1 MKFRKDF
8 VTNSS
13 SSSFV
18 CEICGAVE
26 SGMDAS
32 AYDLGMIECENGH
45 VFCQDEALPHP
56 DQKTMID
63 TIIRNGWNLN
73 RWVSWVGY
81 RDFTKEELIDMDE
94 EDVFYRFYKDEEGG
108 MPECI
113 CPICQFIEY
122 SQNDM
127 AKYLEKK
134 YGVSRADVFAEV
146 KKFNR
151 RRKKLYD
158 SEYITHVCKM
168 HDLDPI
174 QIASGWKTEFGSYR
188 EFSEK
193 YL

>member
-1 MKFRKDF
+1 MKYRKDF

-18 CEICGAVE
+18 CDICGAVE
-26 SGMDAS
+26 SGYNMSLSEAE
-32 AYDLGMIECENGH
+32 MVECVNGH
-45 VFCQDEALPHP
+45 TICESEMLQVPRENFIETLLGYYAEHMDSLDSSEIHSKEDLEA
-56 DQKTMID
+56 
-63 TIIRNGWNLN
+63 
-73 RWVSWVGY
+73 
-81 RDFTKEELIDMDE
+81 MDDDDLMYE
-94 EDVFYRFYKDEEGG
+94 YFGMDDARYY
-108 MPECI
+108 MPEAC

-146 KKFNR
+146 KKVNR

-174 QIASGWKTEFGSYR
+174 QISSGWKTEFGSYR
-188 EFSEK
+188 EFAEK

>member
-1 MKFRKDF
+1 
-8 VTNSS
+8 
-13 SSSFV
+13 
-18 CEICGAVE
+18 
-26 SGMDAS
+26 
-32 AYDLGMIECENGH
+32 
-45 VFCQDEALPHP
+45 
-56 DQKTMID
+56 
-63 TIIRNGWNLN
+63 
-73 RWVSWVGY
+73 
-81 RDFTKEELIDMDE
+81 
-94 EDVFYRFYKDEEGG
+94 
-108 MPECI
+108 
-113 CPICQFIEY
+113 
-122 SQNDM
+122 M

-146 KKFNR
+146 KKVNR

>member
-1 MKFRKDF
+1 MKYRKDF

-18 CEICGAVE
+18 CDICGAVE
-26 SGMDAS
+26 SGWDYS
-32 AYDLGMIECENGH
+32 LSEVGMVECVNGH
-45 VFCQDEALPHP
+45 TICESEMLQALMDDDRYNIP
-56 DQKTMID
+56 
-63 TIIRNGWNLN
+63 
-73 RWVSWVGY
+73 
-81 RDFTKEELIDMDE
+81 EES
-94 EDVFYRFYKDEEGG
+94 
-108 MPECI
+108 

-127 AKYLEKK
+127 AQYLEKK

-146 KKFNR
+146 KKVNR

-174 QIASGWKTEFGSYR
+174 QIASGWKSEFGSYK

-193 YL
+193 FLK

>member
-1 MKFRKDF
+1 MKYRKDF

-18 CEICGAVE
+18 CDICGAVE
-26 SGMDAS
+26 SGWDMSLSEAE
-32 AYDLGMIECENGH
+32 MVECVNGH
-45 VFCQDEALPHP
+45 TICESEILQVPRENFIETLLWYSETYSKEDLEAMDDDDLMYEYFCMADA
-56 DQKTMID
+56 
-63 TIIRNGWNLN
+63 R
-73 RWVSWVGY
+73 Y
-81 RDFTKEELIDMDE
+81 
-94 EDVFYRFYKDEEGG
+94 Y
-108 MPECI
+108 MPEAC

-146 KKFNR
+146 KKVNR

-158 SEYITHVCKM
+158 SEYIMHVCKM

-174 QIASGWKTEFGSYR
+174 QIASGWKSEFGSYK
-188 EFSEK
+188 EFSK
-193 YL
+193 KIFT

>member
-1 MKFRKDF
+1 MKYRKDF

-18 CEICGAVE
+18 CDICGAVE
-26 SGMDAS
+26 SGWDMTLSEAEMVHCVNDHTICEGEILQIPRENFIQTILEYYESNIGYLDSSEIHSKEDLEAMDDD
-32 AYDLGMIECENGH
+32 DLMYEYFGMDDARYC
-45 VFCQDEALPHP
+45 
-56 DQKTMID
+56 
-63 TIIRNGWNLN
+63 
-73 RWVSWVGY
+73 
-81 RDFTKEELIDMDE
+81 
-94 EDVFYRFYKDEEGG
+94 
-108 MPECI
+108 MPEAC

-122 SQNDM
+122 SKNDM

-146 KKFNR
+146 KKVNR

-168 HDLDPI
+168 YDLDPI
-174 QIASGWKTEFGSYR
+174 KIASGWKTEFGSYR

>member
-1 MKFRKDF
+1 MKYRKDF

-18 CEICGAVE
+18 CDICGAVE
-26 SGMDAS
+26 SGWEMSLSEAE
-32 AYDLGMIECENGH
+32 MIRCVNGH
-45 VFCQDEALPHP
+45 TICESE
-56 DQKTMID
+56 MIQVPRENFINTLLEYYAANID
-63 TIIRNGWNLN
+63 GLDP
-73 RWVSWVGY
+73 SEMHS
-81 RDFTKEELIDMDE
+81 KEELEAMDDDDLMYEYFGID
-94 EDVFYRFYKDEEGG
+94 DVRYD
-108 MPECI
+108 MPEAC

-146 KKFNR
+146 KKVNR

>member
-1 MKFRKDF
+1 MMQA
-8 VTNSS
+8 
-13 SSSFV
+13 
-18 CEICGAVE
+18 C
-26 SGMDAS
+26 
-32 AYDLGMIECENGH
+32 
-45 VFCQDEALPHP
+45 
-56 DQKTMID
+56 
-63 TIIRNGWNLN
+63 
-73 RWVSWVGY
+73 
-81 RDFTKEELIDMDE
+81 
-94 EDVFYRFYKDEEGG
+94 
-108 MPECI
+108 

-134 YGVSRADVFAEV
+134 YGVSRADVFTEV
-146 KKFNR
+146 KKVNR

-188 EFSEK
+188 EFSKK